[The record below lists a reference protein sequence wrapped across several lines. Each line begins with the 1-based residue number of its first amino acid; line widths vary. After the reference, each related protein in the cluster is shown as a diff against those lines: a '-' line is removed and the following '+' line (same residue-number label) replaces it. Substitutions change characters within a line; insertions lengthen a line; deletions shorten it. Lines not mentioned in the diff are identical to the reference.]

1 MNIGTFCVGPTEK
14 RFSLGEQP
22 TLTFHLSIDAE
33 LQATLLRSQDLYG
46 NVDEIGMQGIIAAW
60 IQSMV
65 SESSCGEETV
75 TAMATKPAR
84 KIRRVK

>member
-14 RFSLGEQP
+14 KFSLGEQP

-60 IQSMV
+60 IKEMV
-65 SESSCGEETV
+65 HSASCGGDNV
-75 TAMATKPAR
+75 TAMATKPPR